1 MLTVSYLFFIVY
13 LSLVV
18 VAIKPVIGQLKQK
31 KIQHLVFGVAASLS
45 VLWWFR
51 AGIYDGLD
59 VHFLWLTAAT
69 LTLGWR
75 WALVSSAIAAMV
87 MVGMGHLELQEF
99 GSYGLLSCALP
110 IGFSYFAYMFAY
122 HKLPRHFFVYI
133 FFCSFFIG
141 ACCIALKMFVN
152 ALYLQNMDLYSW
164 TLLVDNYLVLIPL
177 LLFPEGL
184 LNGMTM
190 TLLVIYKPDW
200 VKTFFDN
207 QYLDNK

>member
-1 MLTVSYLFFIVY
+1 MFSISTLLAIIY
-13 LSLVV
+13 LSSILLAV
-18 VAIKPVIGQLKQK
+18 KPVIGQLKQK
-31 KIQHLVFGVAASLS
+31 KIQHLVFGVAAALS
-45 VLWWFR
+45 ILWWFR
-51 AGIYDGLD
+51 AGIYQGLD

-75 WALVSSAIAAMV
+75 WALVSSALASLV
-87 MVGMGHLELQEF
+87 MVLMGHLEINEF
-99 GSYGLLSCALP
+99 GSYALLNCVLP

-122 HKLPRHFFVYI
+122 HKLPRHFIVYI

-141 ACCIALKMFVN
+141 ACCIALKMFAN
-152 ALYLQNMDLYSW
+152 ALYFQYMDLYGW
-164 TLLVDNYLVLIPL
+164 QLLVDNYLVLVPL

-190 TLLVIYKPDW
+190 TLLVIYKPGW

-207 QYLDNK
+207 QYLDK